1 MSESKERREEEARVV
16 EVAAGGGGVW
26 AEKRRLAAAM
36 REVIDRIVTTEA
48 PEEELRMAADRLEQY
63 AQRLATQP
71 RRYVTWGNPET
82 SMAGSVGG
90 FFDLS
95 PFIGLANPLAP
106 PMTLWVDGEV
116 VRGKVTYGWAYQ
128 GPPGHLHGGCIAAL
142 FDEVLGLTQS
152 LSGRPGMTGTL
163 TVRYRKPVPLQ
174 TELRIEATL
183 QRVEGRK
190 IFTEARLYAGE
201 TLVAEAEGLFISVD
215 LAYMDKILPK
225 STVPSP
231 G

>member
-1 MSESKERREEEARVV
+1 LNENGERQQHDRGTA
-16 EVAAGGGGVW
+16 VATPNGNGVW

-48 PEEELRMAADRLEQY
+48 PEDELRVAADRLELY
-63 AQRLATQP
+63 ARHLATQP
-71 RRYVTWGNPET
+71 WRFVTWGNPEA
-82 SMAGSVGG
+82 SMAGTVGG

-95 PFIGLANPLAP
+95 PLMGQANPLAP

-142 FDEVLGLTQS
+142 FDEALGLVQS

-174 TELRIEATL
+174 TELRIEG
-183 QRVEGRK
+183 RVTRVQGRK
-190 IFTEARLYAGE
+190 IFTEGRLYAGD
-201 TLVAEAEGLFISVD
+201 TLTAEAEGIFVSV
-215 LAYMDKILPK
+215 ILTDEGILKAAPA
-225 STVPSP
+225 PAD
-231 G
+231 